1 MPLAGRHAALKITS
15 VTATSSTNQAAT
27 RSTGVGSETGYVQ
40 INDATR
46 RHLHPDLTHT
56 LWRIAGGST
65 TQVSSTAFT
74 INHVQGKFQWV
85 TGDPSTGTYQADT
98 KWLTTSNVG
107 GGRSWELDIQADMF
121 DVSEFGSS
129 GWKRFMPNMT
139 GATATIERFWSD
151 STIFDMANLSHRFIV
166 EFIVN
171 NAAGDKYEAFAYVT
185 NNRPSAAVD
194 QIVGE
199 QITLSIDGQV
209 HFSTA

>member
-1 MPLAGRHAALKITS
+1 MPLAGRHAALKMTS
-15 VTATSSTNQAAT
+15 VTATSSTDEAAT
-27 RSTGVGSETGYVQ
+27 RSTGVSGTGYVQ
-40 INDATR
+40 IDSTAR
-46 RHLHPDLTHT
+46 RHLDPLLTHT
-56 LWRIAGGST
+56 LFDGGT
-65 TQVSSTAFT
+65 PVSSTAYT
-74 INHVQGKFQWV
+74 LNHVQGKFQWV
-85 TGDPSTGTYQADT
+85 TGDPPVGTYTADIR
-98 KWLTTSNVG
+98 WLTASSIG

-151 STIFDMANLSHRFIV
+151 ASIFDMANLSHRFIV

-171 NAAGDKYEAFAYVT
+171 NTAGDKYEAFAYVT
-185 NNRPSAAVD
+185 SNRPSAAVD